1 MQNFEFLVSSEG
13 PIARIDLNRPEEG
26 NALTRG
32 MMVQLAG
39 IIRDL
44 GAREDIHG
52 IVLKARGSEFCR
64 GRDGRGENHQRLT
77 PHDIRVKAMGAVLG
91 VYDAIQAAPIPVIAL
106 VQGPAIGFGAALAGA
121 SDITLASD
129 SARFSFTEIKHGIPP
144 TMAMAAVLRN
154 VPAKALTYLIYSAQ
168 EVSAS
173 EAVTFGLVSRVLPK
187 DSFEKESEAFVSE
200 LAARPR
206 LVLETIKKFQ
216 QHATGLPAPMVS
228 EYAGTLLALVRSS

>member
-1 MQNFEFLVSSEG
+1 MDNFEFAVTRGG
-13 PIARIDLNRPEEG
+13 PVASIDLSRPEEG
-26 NALTRG
+26 NALTRP

-44 GAREDIHG
+44 GASEETRV

-64 GRDGRGENHQRLT
+64 GRDTRGENYQGLS
-77 PHDIRVKAMGAVLG
+77 PNDIRIKAMGAVLG
-91 VYDAIQAAPIPVIAL
+91 VYDAIQAAPIPVVAC

-129 SARFSFTEIKHGIPP
+129 AARFSFTEIKHGIPP

-168 EVSAS
+168 ELSAQ
-173 EAVTFGLVSRVLPK
+173 EAVSFGLASRVYPHA
-187 DSFEKESEAFVSE
+187 SFEKETDAFVSE
-200 LAARPR
+200 LAGRPR
-206 LVLETIKKFQ
+206 LVIETIKKFQ

-228 EYAGTLLALVRSS
+228 EYAGTLLALVRS

>member
-1 MQNFEFLVSSEG
+1 MDDFEFTVTRGG
-13 PIARIDLNRPEEG
+13 PVASIDLSRPEEG
-26 NALTRG
+26 NALTRP

-44 GAREDIHG
+44 GANEDTRV

-64 GRDGRGENHQRLT
+64 GRDTRGENYQGLS

-91 VYDAIQAAPIPVIAL
+91 VYDAIQAAPIPVVAF

-129 SARFSFTEIKHGIPP
+129 AARFSFTEIKHGIPP

-168 EVSAS
+168 ELSAQ
-173 EAVTFGLVSRVLPK
+173 EAVSFGLASRVFPQA
-187 DSFEKESEAFVSE
+187 SFDMETDAFVSE
-200 LAARPR
+200 LASRPR

-228 EYAGTLLALVRSS
+228 EYAGTLLALVRS

>member
-1 MQNFEFLVSSEG
+1 
-13 PIARIDLNRPEEG
+13 
-26 NALTRG
+26 

-39 IIRDL
+39 VIRDL
-44 GAREDIHG
+44 GARADTRV
-52 IVLKARGSEFCR
+52 IVLQARGSEFCR
-64 GRDGRGENHQRLT
+64 GRDGRGESNQGLS

-91 VYDAIQAAPIPVIAL
+91 VYDAIQAVPIPVVAL
-106 VQGPAIGFGAALAGA
+106 VQGPAVGFGAALAGA

-129 SARFSFTEIKHGIPP
+129 AARFSFTEIKHGIPP

-173 EAVTFGLVSRVLPK
+173 EAVAFGLASRVLPRAG
-187 DSFEKESEAFVSE
+187 FEKEAEAFVSE
-200 LAARPR
+200 LAGRPR